1 MAQDNLAL
9 EQSYEGG
16 DLSLRDVGKQNDQND
31 FIKSKRARLNDY
43 ANGEQKVEG
52 YREPISNDS

>member
-1 MAQDNLAL
+1 M
-9 EQSYEGG
+9 
-16 DLSLRDVGKQNDQND
+16 RDVGKQNDQND